1 MTKVLPST
9 FHYFDK
15 HYSVIDDRRIFTALL
30 RHASIPVTMVADMV
44 IGIAYLIFLGIKRE
58 LNEELFWEI
67 SHQQLFEYP
76 FQQFI
81 YFLFSTV
88 ATAKYR
94 DYAVGYASGQ
104 WGVVKFSSE
113 IYRGKPV
120 VFEHVISQYDSSRS
134 FLNVPLNDEACKNLH
149 QFVEHIIR
157 FNHLRSQINGES
169 CIKKDQ
175 PLYRLFYDE
184 KPYGVQDLE
193 TIYLRKV
200 NELRCYEKE
209 AFKEAKDV
217 LKTFFDLPRIL
228 RLRLQEKRASKLEAL

>member
-81 YFLFSTV
+81 YFLFSHQSRNKKCYNTTKILLIWTSLSSILPV
-88 ATAKYR
+88 ASQVR
-94 DYAVGYASGQ
+94 RVG
-104 WGVVKFSSE
+104 
-113 IYRGKPV
+113 
-120 VFEHVISQYDSSRS
+120 
-134 FLNVPLNDEACKNLH
+134 
-149 QFVEHIIR
+149 
-157 FNHLRSQINGES
+157 
-169 CIKKDQ
+169 
-175 PLYRLFYDE
+175 
-184 KPYGVQDLE
+184 
-193 TIYLRKV
+193 T
-200 NELRCYEKE
+200 
-209 AFKEAKDV
+209 
-217 LKTFFDLPRIL
+217 
-228 RLRLQEKRASKLEAL
+228 